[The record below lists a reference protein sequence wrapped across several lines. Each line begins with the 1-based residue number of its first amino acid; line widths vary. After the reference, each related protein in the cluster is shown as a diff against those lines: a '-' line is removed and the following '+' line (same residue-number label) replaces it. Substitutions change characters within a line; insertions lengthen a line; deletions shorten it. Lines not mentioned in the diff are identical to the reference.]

1 MTVFIATLQALTYI
15 EGHDQKSGPI
25 WSNATK
31 MKERVLN
38 RIPLINSTAEKCA
51 LMQVINQPQL
61 GTISTTKGTKIF
73 NPPFR

>member
-1 MTVFIATLQALTYI
+1 MTVFIATLQALMYI
-15 EGHDQKSGPI
+15 EGNDQNSGPI

-31 MKERVLN
+31 TKERVQN